1 MYFNNKLG
9 LRPLHLRLMSS
20 VESEEAR
27 EIAKVE
33 QAAMSFT
40 LALIFVML
48 VIG

>member
-1 MYFNNKLG
+1 MFLNTKLG
-9 LRPLHLRLMSS
+9 LRPLSHRLMSS
-20 VESEEAR
+20 GEGEDH